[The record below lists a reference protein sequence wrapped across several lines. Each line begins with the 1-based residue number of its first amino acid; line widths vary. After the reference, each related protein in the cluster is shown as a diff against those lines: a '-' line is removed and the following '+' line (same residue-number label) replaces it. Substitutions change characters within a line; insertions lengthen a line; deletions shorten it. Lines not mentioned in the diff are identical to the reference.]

1 MMGYIFTATLIV
13 AYLVA
18 LIGTLIIA
26 VDNEDWRWLVPFTVL
41 LILLIAFGIK
51 SATEEEAQGPCLK
64 KETSYTYNA
73 GTKTM
78 MPYTKCVE
86 RGEWIK

>member
-13 AYLVA
+13 GYLVA
-18 LIGTLIIA
+18 LIGTLIMA

-51 SATEEEAQGPCLK
+51 STTEEEAQGPCLK